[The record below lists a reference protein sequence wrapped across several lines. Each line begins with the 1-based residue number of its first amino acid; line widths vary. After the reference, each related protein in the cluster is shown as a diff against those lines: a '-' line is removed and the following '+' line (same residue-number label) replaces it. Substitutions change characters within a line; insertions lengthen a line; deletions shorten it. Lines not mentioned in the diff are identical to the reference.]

1 MFYIYMR
8 ETVNILF
15 TINKRNKS
23 NAGFA
28 MFVTGLVVFY
38 VLGVII
44 QQALAMEGGNFMQKL
59 LVFFFAGLTVAGIV
73 YTYFTVLNKTYF
85 RYIQSSSDSAVAE
98 TTTADVMK
106 DRINNTMNFILNLGK
121 ELFFTS
127 GKLVVGMLCVFACL
141 FVLFFIYDK
150 LKKGTYKDYVD
161 KKRKVFQSVCYVVY
175 SILVGL
181 YM

>member
-1 MFYIYMR
+1 
-8 ETVNILF
+8 
-15 TINKRNKS
+15 
-23 NAGFA
+23 
-28 MFVTGLVVFY
+28 
-38 VLGVII
+38 
-44 QQALAMEGGNFMQKL
+44 
-59 LVFFFAGLTVAGIV
+59 
-73 YTYFTVLNKTYF
+73 
-85 RYIQSSSDSAVAE
+85 AVAD
-98 TTTADVMK
+98 TTTTDVMK

-127 GKLVVGMLCVFACL
+127 GKLVVGLLCVFACL

-150 LKKGTYKDYVD
+150 FKKGTYKDYVD